1 MRTSLVV
8 IFLVRIEQM
17 AEMSLT
23 EENNMV
29 NTLPSDRTDEPLRI
43 SVLPWRPWRDRSIS
57 YAHCAKPFED
67 DIGIDAISIANDVP
81 WSLLPTVSLGQLAG
95 DPIGTRA
102 CGHTQPQKLAS
113 ATLQDQK
120 SIQQPKR
127 DRRHYEQIHRGNAV
141 GMIAQKGLPAL
152 RRWLPSPRHVFCH
165 GGLPNIDAKL
175 EQFAVDPR
183 CSPKRVRDAHA
194 ANELANVRWCLW
206 PATARSRF
214 PAPIGSEPSAVP
226 ADHRLRLEDFQCV
239 QYSRS
244 HTIERGKH
252 QPVNVAERQSLR
264 GFAPQHVELMS
275 KDEVLGLQRSP
286 RPERSDQGAPD
297 QLAKIAHRER
307 VSADSRRPVSRFGF
321 AVGTGHDRASFAAI

>member
-43 SVLPWRPWRDRSIS
+43 SVLPWRPWRDRPIS

-67 DIGIDAISIANDVP
+67 DIAVDAISIANDVP
-81 WSLLPTVSLGQLAG
+81 WRLLPTVRLGQLTA

-102 CGHTQPQKLAS
+102 CGHTQPQKLA
-113 ATLQDQK
+113 AGMLQDQK

-127 DRRHYEQIHRGNAV
+127 DRRDYEQIHRGNAV
-141 GMIAQKGLPAL
+141 RVIAQKGLPAL
-152 RRWLPSPRHVFCH
+152 RRRLPAPCHVFCH
-165 GGLPNIDAKL
+165 RGLPDTDAKL
-175 EQFAVDPR
+175 EQFAVDPW
-183 CSPKRVRDAHA
+183 CSPKRFRDAHVT
-194 ANELANVRWCLW
+194 NKLANVCRCLR
-206 PATARSRF
+206 PAAVRSRF
-214 PAPIGSEPSAVP
+214 PAPIGSKPSAVP
-226 ADHRLRLEDFQCV
+226 ADHRLRLENFQGL

-244 HTIERGKH
+244 HMIERGKH
-252 QPVNVAERQSLR
+252 QPVNVAKRQSLW

-275 KDEVLGLQRSP
+275 TDEDLGLQRS
-286 RPERSDQGAPD
+286 
-297 QLAKIAHRER
+297 
-307 VSADSRRPVSRFGF
+307 
-321 AVGTGHDRASFAAI
+321 